1 MPGRNGGIMS
11 PYLEAFLEEHMVSP
25 ASVDI
30 EKVCSYK
37 LSEMKTAVNGRK
49 TSIAMLNSYC
59 KPVASVP
66 VNRKVAVIDAGGTNL
81 RTCTVYF
88 NEQLEPVLDDYAN
101 ASMPGI
107 DRKISAQEF
116 FNTLADHV
124 ERLVNQVDTIGFC
137 FSYAADITEDHD
149 GVPFMMSKEIKVPDL
164 IGKHLGKELFKVLA
178 SRGFNMEGKRIIVM
192 NDTVTT
198 LLAGLPYAE
207 KTGCEGCVGFILGTG
222 TNTACIGINGIYN
235 EESANLNLRLGDID
249 KRFTDKTLDPGNHL
263 LEKMV
268 SGAYLGPLALEIIKA
283 AAEERFFSPSCT
295 QAIMQAETLTT
306 EEMGNFILDK
316 PSPIDLFVDTEDDQ
330 RNLMDILKAFVERAG
345 KLTAANLA
353 ASVLFTDYG
362 EKRPVLIN
370 ADGSTFYKTPGLKE
384 HIENYLRSFLAER
397 GRKVR
402 FTKIERSPIIGAAIG
417 ALSLESDVSE

>member
-1 MPGRNGGIMS
+1 MS
-11 PYLEAFLEEHMVSP
+11 PYLEAFLDEHRISP

-37 LSEMKTAVNGRK
+37 LSEMKSAVNGKK
-49 TSIAMLNSYC
+49 TSIAMLDSYC
-59 KPVASVP
+59 KPVATVP
-66 VNRKVAVIDAGGTNL
+66 VNKKVAVIDAGGTNL

-88 NEQLEPVLDDYAN
+88 NEQLEPVLDDYSN
-101 ASMPGI
+101 AAMPGI
-107 DRKISAQEF
+107 EEKIDAKEF

-149 GVPFMMSKEIKVPDL
+149 GIPILMSKEIKVPDL
-164 IGKHLGKELFKVLA
+164 LGKHLGKELFNVLT

-222 TNTACIGINGIYN
+222 TNTACIGLNGIYN
-235 EESANLNLRLGDID
+235 EESANLDLRLGDID
-249 KRFTDKTLDPGNHL
+249 RKFTDSTLDPDNHL

-268 SGAYLGPLALEIIKA
+268 SGAYLGPLALEILKA
-283 AAEERFFSPSCT
+283 AAGDRFFSPSCT
-295 QAIMQAETLTT
+295 DAVLKTESLTT

-316 PSPIDLFVDTEDDQ
+316 PSPIDMFVDTEDDQ
-330 RNLMDILKAFVERAG
+330 RNLKDILTAFVERAG
-345 KLTAANLA
+345 KLAAANLA
-353 ASVLFTDYG
+353 ASVLFTKYG

-384 HIENYLRSFLAER
+384 HIENHLRAFLAER

-402 FTKIERSPIIGAAIG
+402 FAKIERSPIIGAAIG